1 MARSEAVQYVVDKLR
16 QSGASLF
23 EPVVGANDVDLAV
36 RGAEGQYVEIQVKEA
51 ESGAPRQFAI
61 GRFRPKSYVFFVCV
75 VADESGALTEAW
87 VLPSGVF
94 ERFAGGDVGAARRV
108 LDLDADG
115 AEPLAE
121 RLEVYRE
128 RWALIAAYSK
138 FRSTLSDPVALQMR
152 LAMG

>member
-1 MARSEAVQYVVDKLR
+1 MARSAAVQYAVDKLR

-23 EPVVGANDVDLAV
+23 EPVVGANGVDLAV

-51 ESGAPRQFAI
+51 GAGAPRQFAI
-61 GRFRPKSYVFFVCV
+61 GRFRPKGYVFFVCV
-75 VADESGALTEAW
+75 VADERGGATEAW
-87 VLPSGVF
+87 VLPSSIF
-94 ERFAGGDVGAARRV
+94 ERFASGAVGAERRV

-121 RLEVYRE
+121 RLQVYRE

-152 LAMG
+152 LTMG